1 MGIGAVCH
9 TLNPRLFAEDLE
21 YIINHA
27 QARAQRCSCVAQG
40 ALTSSTGMADLL
52 LVVGQVALKVSHG
65 LQDYI
70 ILADFAFISLLE
82 ELRSKLSTVKYF
94 IITTDEGHM
103 PVSTPGGAWLCYDTL
118 VRGPLCGKP

>member
-1 MGIGAVCH
+1 MQLGCSGRTH
-9 TLNPRLFAEDLE
+9 L
-21 YIINHA
+21 INRHG
-27 QARAQRCSCVAQG
+27 R
-40 ALTSSTGMADLL
+40 SSSI
-52 LVVGQVALKVSHG
+52 VVGQVALKVSHG

-103 PVSTPGGAWLCYDTL
+103 PQSTPGGAWLCYDTL